1 MLMVLNE
8 QMNQDKKIAKAALW
22 MVALFFLGFSLFIN
36 LPAVHN
42 GFLSADQAV
51 YYAMAQSIAF
61 DNDLEYTKKDLIR
74 YYEDFGAGPNGI
86 FLKKAADGKLYYAK
100 SFAYALFAAPFVR
113 VFGANGPMVFHSLLL
128 FLLLVMGLAYF
139 SLSNSPGLSLLQ
151 VLTFLFASVAGI
163 YFLWISPDFF
173 NLFLV
178 FAALFLWLYKIRR
191 KEAPP
196 AAPEAKMGRFQ
207 AFLLSESSDYLAA
220 FLAGIAVFS
229 KPPNVALMGPLILWS
244 LLKKKFIKTAAMI
257 LLFALSAGLFFG
269 SNAVFTSSGWN
280 FQGGERKTF
289 YFEFPYEKDG
299 VTFDNARNSNPMT
312 SEGYFGRFLYPFK
325 FIFYNI
331 FYYFFGRFTGVAW
344 YFFPA
349 FLFLILFFLGKK
361 SLDRWLILIA
371 LAGEILIYIVLMPDN
386 YGGGG
391 GSLANRY
398 FLNIYPLFLFLPR
411 IKIKH
416 KEIILSWI
424 AASVFIGQIL
434 INPFQSSSSP
444 SLFCKKFPFTLLP
457 VEMTLVN
464 NFPTNTNTHAR
475 RQQWGTPLYDDR
487 FLYFLDDNFH
497 EKHPR
502 ENGWWT
508 RGDRKA
514 DIILK
519 TYFPVKELVFHLLN
533 NPRQANEISV
543 SVDGQ
548 VQKIALGSKEWGTLR
563 FPVGQG
569 VQIKDLNL
577 HRIKIKAAK
586 GAIPYFEI
594 ESSGEKRFLGV
605 FFELD
610 VIPRQ

>member
-1 MLMVLNE
+1 MVLNG
-8 QMNQDKKIAKAALW
+8 QMNQEKKPAKAALW
-22 MVALFFLGFSLFIN
+22 IIALFFLGFSLFIN
-36 LPAVHN
+36 LPAVHS

-51 YYAMAQSIAF
+51 YYAMAQSIAY

-100 SFAYALFAAPFVR
+100 SFAYAFFAAPFVR
-113 VFGANGPMVFHSLLL
+113 VFGSNGPLVFHSLLL
-128 FLLLVMGLAYF
+128 FLLLLMGFSYF
-139 SLSNSPGLSLLQ
+139 SISNSPGLSLLQ
-151 VLTFLFASVAGI
+151 VLTFLFASIAGI

-178 FAALFLWLYKIRR
+178 FAVLFLWLYKIRR

-196 AAPEAKMGRFQ
+196 AAPEAKRGRFQ

-220 FLAGIAVFS
+220 ILTGIAVFS
-229 KPPNVALMGPLILWS
+229 KPPNVALMGPLVLWP
-244 LLKKKFIKTAAMI
+244 LLKKKYLKTAAMI

-269 SNAVFTSSGWN
+269 SNGLFTSSGWN
-280 FQGGERKTF
+280 FQGGERKSF
-289 YFEFPYEKDG
+289 YFNFPYEKED
-299 VTFDNARNSNPMT
+299 VTFDNAPNSNTMT

-349 FLFLILFFLGKK
+349 LLFLILFFLGKK
-361 SLDRWLILIA
+361 SLDRWLLLVA

-424 AASVFIGQIL
+424 AASIFIGQIL
-434 INPFQSSSSP
+434 INPFQSSAHP
-444 SLFCKKFPFTLLP
+444 SIFCKKFPFTLLP
-457 VEMTLVN
+457 VEMTLIN
-464 NFPTNTNTHAR
+464 NIPTTTNPDAR
-475 RQQWGTPLYDDR
+475 RQQWGTPLFDDR
-487 FLYFLDDNFH
+487 FLYFLNDNFW
-497 EKHPR
+497 KKQPN

-508 RGDRKA
+508 MGDRKA

-519 TYFPVKELVFHLLN
+519 TYFPVKELVVRLLN
-533 NPRQANEISV
+533 NPRRANEISV

-548 VQKIALGSKEWGTLR
+548 VQRITLGSKEWGMLR
-563 FPVGQG
+563 FPAGNEFK
-569 VQIKDLNL
+569 IKDLHY
-577 HRIKIKAAK
+577 HRLKIKAAK
-586 GAIPYFEI
+586 GAISYFEI
-594 ESSGEKRFLGV
+594 ESSREKRFLGV
-605 FFELD
+605 FFELE

>member
-1 MLMVLNE
+1 
-8 QMNQDKKIAKAALW
+8 MNPEKSPAKAALW
-22 MVALFFLGFSLFIN
+22 TVALFFLGFSLFIN

-51 YYAMAQSIAF
+51 YYAMAQSIAY

-86 FLKKAADGKLYYAK
+86 FLKKAPDGKLYYAK

-113 VFGANGPMVFHSLLL
+113 VFGTNGPLVFHSLLL
-128 FLLLVMGLAYF
+128 FLLLLMGFSYF
-139 SLSNSPGLSLLQ
+139 SISNSPGLSMLQ
-151 VLTFLFASVAGI
+151 VLTFLFASIAGI

-178 FAALFLWLYKIRR
+178 FTALFLWLYKIRR
-191 KEAPP
+191 KEAPSP
-196 AAPEAKMGRFQ
+196 VSEVKKGRFQ

-229 KPPNVALMGPLILWS
+229 KPPNVALMGPLVLWC
-244 LLKKKFIKTAAMI
+244 LIKKNFIKTAAMI

-269 SNAVFTSSGWN
+269 MNARFTSSGWN

-289 YFEFPYEKDG
+289 YFNFPYEKED
-299 VTFDNARNSNPMT
+299 VTFDNAPNSNTMT

-331 FYYFFGRFTGVAW
+331 FYYFFGRFTGIAW

-416 KEIILSWI
+416 KEIILSWV
-424 AASVFIGQIL
+424 AASIFIGQIL

-457 VEMTLVN
+457 VEMTLIN
-464 NFPTNTNTHAR
+464 NIPTTTNPDAR
-475 RQQWGTPLYDDR
+475 RLQWGTPLFDDR
-487 FLYFLDDNFH
+487 FLYFLNDNFW
-497 EKHPR
+497 KKQPN

-508 RGDRKA
+508 MGDRKA

-519 TYFPVKELVFHLLN
+519 TYFPVKELVFRVLN
-533 NPRQANEISV
+533 NPRRANEISV
-543 SVDGQ
+543 SVDGH
-548 VQKIALGSKEWGTLR
+548 VQRITLGSKEWGTLR
-563 FPVGQG
+563 FPVGNEFK
-569 VQIKDLNL
+569 IKHL
-577 HRIKIKAAK
+577 HYHRLKIKAAK
-586 GAIPYFEI
+586 GAIPFFEI
-594 ESSGEKRFLGV
+594 DSSREKRFLGV

>member
-1 MLMVLNE
+1 MSQE
-8 QMNQDKKIAKAALW
+8 RKPARAALW

-36 LPAVHN
+36 LPAVHS

-51 YYAMAQSIAF
+51 YYAMSQSIAF

-86 FLKKAADGKLYYAK
+86 FLKKAANGRLYFAK

-113 VFGANGPMVFHSLLL
+113 VFGANGPLVFHSLLL
-128 FLLLVMGLAYF
+128 FLLLLMGFSYF
-139 SLSNSPGLSLLQ
+139 SLFNSPGLSLLQ
-151 VLTFLFASVAGI
+151 VLTFLFASIAGI
-163 YFLWISPDFF
+163 YFLWVSPDFF

-178 FAALFLWLYKIRR
+178 FTALFLWLYKIRR
-191 KEAPP
+191 REAPP
-196 AAPEAKMGRFQ
+196 AAPGGKRGRFQ

-220 FLAGIAVFS
+220 ILAGIAVFS
-229 KPPNVALMGPLILWS
+229 KPPNVALMGPLILYQ
-244 LLKKKFIKTAAMI
+244 LLKKKFLKTLAVI
-257 LLFALSAGLFFG
+257 LLFVLSAGLFFG
-269 SNAVFTSSGWN
+269 SNALFTSSGWN

-289 YFEFPYEKDG
+289 YFNFPFEKED
-299 VTFDNARNSNPMT
+299 VTFDNAPNSIPMT

-331 FYYFFGRFTGVAW
+331 FYYFFGRFTGIAW

-371 LAGEILIYIVLMPDN
+371 LAGEIFIYIVLMPDN

-398 FLNIYPLFLFLPR
+398 FLNIYPLCLFLPGL
-411 IKIKH
+411 KIRH
-416 KEIILSWI
+416 KDIILPWVM
-424 AASVFIGQIL
+424 ASIFIGQVL
-434 INPFQSSSSP
+434 INPFQSSAHP
-444 SLFCKKFPFTLLP
+444 AIFCKKFPFTLLP

-464 NFPTNTNTHAR
+464 NIPTNTNPDAR
-475 RQQWGTPLYDDR
+475 RQQWGSPLFDDR
-487 FLYFLDDNFH
+487 FLYFLNDNFW
-497 EKHPR
+497 KKMPD

-508 RGDRKA
+508 MGDRKL

-519 TYFPVKELVFHLLN
+519 TYFPVEEIVLHLLN
-533 NPRQANEISV
+533 NPRQANEIRI
-543 SVDGQ
+543 SVDGRSQ
-548 VQKIALGSKEWGTLR
+548 DITLGSKERGTLR
-563 FPVGQG
+563 FPAGKEFK
-569 VQIKDLNL
+569 IKSLYY
-577 HRIKIKAAK
+577 HRLKIKAGKA
-586 GAIPYFEI
+586 AIPSIEI
-594 ESSGEKRFLGV
+594 DSSREKRFLGV
-605 FFELD
+605 FFELE

>member
-1 MLMVLNE
+1 MVLNE
-8 QMNQDKKIAKAALW
+8 QMNQELRPAKAALW
-22 MVALFFLGFSLFIN
+22 IIALFFLGFSLFIN
-36 LPAVHN
+36 LPAVHD

-86 FLKKAADGKLYYAK
+86 FLKKAANGKLYFAK

-113 VFGANGPMVFHSLLL
+113 VFGTNGPLVFHSLLL
-128 FLLLVMGLAYF
+128 FLLLLMGFSYF
-139 SLSNSPGLSLLQ
+139 SISNSPGLSLLQ
-151 VLTFLFASVAGI
+151 VLTFLFASIAGI

-178 FAALFLWLYKIRR
+178 FAAFFLWLYKIRSQ
-191 KEAPP
+191 EAPT
-196 AAPEAKMGRFQ
+196 AAPKTKMGRFE

-220 FLAGIAVFS
+220 LLAGIAVFS
-229 KPPNVALMGPLILWS
+229 KPPNVALMGPLVLWQ

-257 LLFALSAGLFFG
+257 LLFALSAGVFFG
-269 SNAVFTSSGWN
+269 MNALFTSSGWN

-289 YFEFPYEKDG
+289 YFNFPYEKEDI
-299 VTFDNARNSNPMT
+299 TFDNALNSNPMT

-331 FYYFFGRFTGVAW
+331 FYYFFGRFTGIAW

-416 KEIILSWI
+416 KEIILSWV
-424 AASVFIGQIL
+424 AASFFIGQIL

-497 EKHPR
+497 EKDPL

-519 TYFPVKELVFHLLN
+519 TYFPVKELVFRLLN
-533 NPRQANEISV
+533 NPRRANEISV

-548 VQKIALGSKEWGTLR
+548 VQRITLGPKEWGTLR
-563 FPVGQG
+563 FPVGNEFK
-569 VQIKDLNL
+569 IKNL
-577 HRIKIKAAK
+577 HYHRIKIKAAK
-586 GAIPYFEI
+586 GAIPSFEVD
-594 ESSGEKRFLGV
+594 SSREKRFLGV

-610 VIPRQ
+610 VMPRQ

>member
-1 MLMVLNE
+1 MILNG
-8 QMNQDKKIAKAALW
+8 QMNQEKKPVQAALW
-22 MVALFFLGFSLFIN
+22 MISLFFLGFSLVIN
-36 LPAVHN
+36 IPAVHT

-86 FLKKAADGKLYYAK
+86 FLKKASDGKLYFAK

-113 VFGANGPMVFHSLLL
+113 VFGANGPLVLHSLLL
-128 FLLLVMGLAYF
+128 FLLLLMGFSYF
-139 SLSNSPGLSLLQ
+139 SLSNSPGLSLIQ
-151 VLTFLFASVAGI
+151 VLTFLFASIAGI

-178 FAALFLWLYKIRR
+178 FTVLFLWLYKIRR
-191 KEAPP
+191 TEAPA
-196 AAPEAKMGRFQ
+196 AAPGGKAGRFQ
-207 AFLLSESSDYLAA
+207 AFLLSDSSDLLAA
-220 FLAGIAVFS
+220 LVAGIAVFS
-229 KPPNVALMGPLILWS
+229 KPPNVALMGPLVLWH
-244 LLKKKFIKTAAMI
+244 LLKKKFLKTVAMI
-257 LLFALSAGLFFG
+257 LLFVLSAGLFFG
-269 SNAVFTSSGWN
+269 SNALFTSSGWN

-289 YFEFPYEKDG
+289 YFNFPYEKED
-299 VTFDNARNSNPMT
+299 VTFDNAPNSNPMT

-331 FYYFFGRFTGVAW
+331 FYYFFGRFTGIAW

-349 FLFLILFFLGKK
+349 LLFLILFFLGKK
-361 SLDRWLILIA
+361 SLDRWLILAA
-371 LAGEILIYIVLMPDN
+371 LAGQILIYIVLMPDN

-411 IKIKH
+411 IKIRH
-416 KEIILSWI
+416 KEIILSWV
-424 AASVFIGQIL
+424 AASIFIGQIL

-464 NFPTNTNTHAR
+464 NFPTNTNIHAR

-487 FLYFLDDNFH
+487 FLYFLDDNFQKDPK
-497 EKHPR
+497 EP
-502 ENGWWT
+502 GWWT

-519 TYFPVKELVFHLLN
+519 TYFPVQEIVIRLMN
-533 NPRQANEISV
+533 NPRQSNEISV
-543 SVDGQ
+543 SVDGR
-548 VQKIALGSKEWGTLR
+548 VQRITLGSKEWGTLR
-563 FPVGQG
+563 FPVGKEFK
-569 VQIKDLNL
+569 IKDLHY
-577 HRIKIKAAK
+577 HRLKIKAAK
-586 GAIPYFEI
+586 GAIPSFEI
-594 ESSGEKRFLGV
+594 DSSREKRFLGV

-610 VIPRQ
+610 IIPRL